1 MKVRMIALAIL
12 NWCFPVA
19 YCERSILL
27 ALDVRGRGDV
37 PQRSKDINSEKKKVI
52 EKLKPMCPQETVPV
66 KELGI
71 SVFDHCRVNI
81 SNSMSRTGLY
91 VS

>member
-37 PQRSKDINSEKKKVI
+37 PQNSKDINSEK
-52 EKLKPMCPQETVPV
+52 E
-66 KELGI
+66 
-71 SVFDHCRVNI
+71 S
-81 SNSMSRTGLY
+81 Y
-91 VS
+91 